1 MILCFGEYELDRAA
15 VELRYRGLSVPV
27 EPQVFRILS
36 LLIEQRERM
45 VSREEIIERIWGG
58 RFISDTAISSRIK
71 AARRA
76 VGDDGKAQALIR
88 TVHGAGFRFIG
99 QITTKAP
106 PSAGPALSIADT
118 SIGVPNKVLTKPSIA
133 VLPFQPLSPD
143 PRGQMLAQALP
154 HDLITAL
161 SRLSWLK
168 VIARGSTFHFPT
180 GGQQKSAAARA
191 LGARY
196 ELGGAILSSD
206 RSLKIMVELIDADS
220 EAIIWADTLTGSI
233 YDIHSLRNE
242 IAQRA
247 CHATELS
254 VPNFEAEL
262 ARLKVPSTLDAWEA
276 FHLGLAH
283 MYRFNAADNQL
294 ATAMF
299 RRALALAPDFA
310 RAHAGLSFSYF
321 QNAFMRYPGTD
332 LRADTMGARIS
343 AERALELDAKDAFA
357 NFTMG
362 RSYWLE
368 GDLRRSLSWLD
379 RATLLNPNFAQG
391 QYASGWART
400 LLSEVDAGS
409 DAIEEAIG
417 LSPMDPL
424 LYGML
429 ATKAFSALL
438 KGDHRAAAHWASKAT
453 DSPGA
458 HGLISLIAV
467 AANALVGN
475 ERTAAAA
482 ADQARARQPQIDRRH
497 FSKAFPFADQKV
509 RASLDAQLAR
519 FGF

>member
-15 VELRYRGLSVPV
+15 VELRYRGLTVPV
-27 EPQVFRILS
+27 EPQVFRILT
-36 LLIEQRERM
+36 LLIEQRARM
-45 VSREEIIERIWGG
+45 VSREEIIEQVWGG

-76 VGDDGKAQALIR
+76 IGDDGKAQALIR
-88 TVHGAGFRFIG
+88 TIHGAGFRFIG
-99 QITTKAP
+99 QITTSVP
-106 PSAGPALSIADT
+106 RSPGSALVIARNPASLPTNALS
-118 SIGVPNKVLTKPSIA
+118 KPSIA
-133 VLPFQPLSPD
+133 VLPFQPLGPE
-143 PRGQMLAQALP
+143 PRGQMLAKALA

-180 GGQQKSAAARA
+180 GGQQKSVAARA

-196 ELGGAILSSD
+196 ELGGAILSSG
-206 RSLKIMVELIDADS
+206 RSLTIMVELIDTDS

-233 YDIHSLRNE
+233 DDIHSLRNE

-262 ARLKVPSTLDAWEA
+262 ARLKVPSALDAWEA

-283 MYRFNAADNQL
+283 MYRFNAADNQH
-294 ATAMF
+294 AAGMF

-321 QNAFMRYPGTD
+321 QNAFLRYPGTD
-332 LRADTMGARIS
+332 LRADTTGARMS
-343 AERALELDAKDAFA
+343 AERALELDSKDAFA

-368 GDLRRSLSWLD
+368 GDLTRSLSWLD

-400 LLSEVDAGS
+400 LLSEVDEGS
-409 DAIEEAIG
+409 FAIEEAIG

-429 ATKAFSALL
+429 ATRAFSALL
-438 KGDHRAAAHWASKAT
+438 KGDHDTAAHWASKAT

-467 AANALVGN
+467 ATNALIGD
-475 ERTAAAA
+475 ERGAGAAAE
-482 ADQARARQPQIDRRH
+482 QARARQPQIDRRH
-497 FSKAFPFADQKV
+497 FFKAFPFVDQEV
-509 RASLDAQLAR
+509 RARLDAQLAR

>member
-1 MILCFGEYELDRAA
+1 MILCFGEYELDTAA
-15 VELRYRGLSVPV
+15 VELRRNSISVPV
-27 EPQVFRILS
+27 EPQVFRVLA
-36 LLIEQRERM
+36 LLLEQRERM
-45 VSREEIIERIWGG
+45 VSREELIEQVWGG

-71 AARRA
+71 GARRA
-76 VGDDGKAQALIR
+76 IGDDGKAQTLIR
-88 TVHGAGFRFIG
+88 TIHGVGFRFVG
-99 QITTKAP
+99 QVTVKQIPAKTSKLQLSDGTT
-106 PSAGPALSIADT
+106 SAATTTLA
-118 SIGVPNKVLTKPSIA
+118 KPSIA
-133 VLPFQPLSPD
+133 VLPFQPLGSD
-143 PRGQMLAQALP
+143 LRGQMFARALS

-168 VIARGSTFHFPT
+168 VIARGSTFRFPT
-180 GGQQKSAAARA
+180 GAQQNSAAARA

-206 RSLKIMVELIDADS
+206 RALTIMVELIDTDS
-220 EAIIWADTLTGSI
+220 EAIIWADTLTGSVD
-233 YDIHSLRNE
+233 DIHSLRND

-247 CHATELS
+247 CHATEVS

-262 ARLKVPSTLDAWEA
+262 ARLKVPSDLDAWES

-294 ATAMF
+294 AAAMF
-299 RRALALAPDFA
+299 TRALTLAPGFA
-310 RAHAGLSFSYF
+310 RAHAGLSFSNF
-321 QNAFMRYPGTD
+321 QNAFMRYPGVD
-332 LRADTMGARIS
+332 LRVDARGARTS

-368 GDLRRSLSWLD
+368 GDLARSLAWLD
-379 RATLLNPNFAQG
+379 RATTLNPNFAQG
-391 QYASGWART
+391 QYALGWART
-400 LLSEVDAGS
+400 LLGEVNAGS
-409 DAIEEAIG
+409 EAIEEALG

-438 KGDHRAAAHWASKAT
+438 TGDFPTAAKWANEAA

-458 HGLISLIAV
+458 HGLISMIAV
-467 AANALVGN
+467 ATNGLVGDQ
-475 ERTAAAA
+475 RSAAAA
-482 ADQARARQPQIDRRH
+482 ADQARVRQPQIDRHH
-497 FSKAFPFADQKV
+497 FFKAFPFVDDEV
-509 RASLDAQLAR
+509 RRILDAQLAK